1 MNLKR
6 SQKPHNHIDHN
17 KGQEDG
23 TMTRAAAAQSVRE
36 YRAEA
41 REARARGQRM
51 ESEHEIR
58 EACRLAVCLLVGIR
72 ERGKA

>member
-1 MNLKR
+1 
-6 SQKPHNHIDHN
+6 
-17 KGQEDG
+17 
-23 TMTRAAAAQSVRE
+23 MTRAQAAQSVRE

-41 REARARGQRM
+41 RAARAQGQRI

-72 ERGKA
+72 ERVRI

>member
-1 MNLKR
+1 M
-6 SQKPHNHIDHN
+6 
-17 KGQEDG
+17 
-23 TMTRAAAAQSVRE
+23 TMTRAAAAQSVRA

-58 EACRLAVCLLVGIR
+58 DACRLAVCLLVGIR